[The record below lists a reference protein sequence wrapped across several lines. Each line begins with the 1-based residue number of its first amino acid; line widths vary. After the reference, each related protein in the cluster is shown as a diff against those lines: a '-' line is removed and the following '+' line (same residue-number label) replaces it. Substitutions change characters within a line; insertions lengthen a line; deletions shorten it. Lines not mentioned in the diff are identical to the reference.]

1 MHRHVESLGACRRH
15 DVSSVAR
22 QEEAAEPKRFGHKT
36 AQRRDGFFDRRPGFE
51 ALGDFGI
58 ESGPKLV
65 PETVVGPVLDLF
77 GLRDLNIVSR
87 TRMRPHRAERK
98 PAMVVR
104 IDQFFSHR
112 RLVNHDAQPAE
123 RVHSLEGLDRI
134 LRHAGA

>member
-1 MHRHVESLGACRRH
+1 MHRHVEALSACRR
-15 DVSSVAR
+15 DYVSGVAR
-22 QEEAAEPKRFGHKT
+22 QKQAAEPKRLGDKT
-36 AQRRDGFFDRRPGFE
+36 AQRRDGFFDRCAGLE

-98 PAMVVR
+98 SAMVVR
-104 IDQFFSHR
+104 IDQFFGHR

-123 RVHSLEGLDRI
+123 GVHSLEGLDRI